1 MKNTNLIKRI
11 ALFALA
17 LCCLATAL
25 PADAAPH
32 HRPGPPPARHHRV
45 VPAPRHHVAPA
56 PRHHHHHHGP
66 SRGWYNTALILGTA
80 VDVLDIAT
88 RAYQP
93 ETTVVYQQ
101 PAPQTVVYQQPAPQ
115 TVVYQQPV
123 PQTVIY
129 QPVQG
134 TTTTTTY
141 APYGVTYQT
150 TTR

>member
-1 MKNTNLIKRI
+1 MKNTNLTKRI
-11 ALFALA
+11 ALFVLA

-25 PADAAPH
+25 PAAAAH
-32 HRPGPPPARHHRV
+32 HHG
-45 VPAPRHHVAPA
+45 PAPRHHGPAPRHFAAPA
-56 PRHHHHHHGP
+56 PRHHHHHHGGP

-80 VDVLDIAT
+80 IDVLDIAT
-88 RAYQP
+88 RPYVYTQP

-101 PAPQTVVYQQPAPQ
+101 PAPQTVIYQQP
-115 TVVYQQPV
+115 QPAT
-123 PQTVIY
+123 QTVIY
-129 QPVQG
+129 QPTPQG